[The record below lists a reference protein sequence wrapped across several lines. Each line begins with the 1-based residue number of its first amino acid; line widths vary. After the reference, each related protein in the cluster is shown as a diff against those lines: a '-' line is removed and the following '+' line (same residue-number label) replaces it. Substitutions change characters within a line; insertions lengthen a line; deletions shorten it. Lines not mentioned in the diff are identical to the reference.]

1 MARIL
6 IVGCGC
12 RGRALAAE
20 LRARGHAVRGTT
32 RDSGNCDAIA
42 ACGAEPVVADPDR
55 VGTIVP
61 ALDGVAVL
69 CVLLGSAAG
78 SPEQLRSLHGERLET
93 LVHRSIDTTVRA
105 IAYEATGT
113 VEGSILAGGAALVSA
128 GCEFSR
134 IPYSLLEASP
144 TPPFEP
150 WVAQTAET
158 IDQLL
163 SGRSA
168 GR

>member
-1 MARIL
+1 VARIL

-12 RGRALAAE
+12 RGRELAAE

-32 RDSGNCDAIA
+32 RDPRNRDAIA

-69 CVLLGSAAG
+69 CVLLGSASG
-78 SPEQLRSLHGERLET
+78 PVEQLRSLHGERLEM

-105 IAYEATGT
+105 IAYEVAGT
-113 VEGSILAGGAALVSA
+113 VQESILAGGAALVTA
-128 GCEFSR
+128 GCELSR
-134 IPYSLLEASP
+134 IPYSLLDASP
-144 TPPFEP
+144 TPPFAR
-150 WVAQTAET
+150 WVAETAQTV
-158 IDQLL
+158 DRLL
-163 SGRSA
+163 TG
-168 GR
+168 G

>member
-1 MARIL
+1 VARIL

-12 RGRALAAE
+12 RGRELAAE

-32 RDSGNCDAIA
+32 RDPRNCDAIA

-69 CVLLGSAAG
+69 CVLLGSATG
-78 SPEQLRSLHGERLET
+78 PVEQLRSLHGERLEM

-105 IAYEATGT
+105 IAYEAAGT
-113 VEGSILAGGAALVSA
+113 VQESILASGAALVTA
-128 GCEFSR
+128 GCEVSR
-134 IPYSLLEASP
+134 IPYSLLDASP
-144 TPPFEP
+144 IPPFAQ
-150 WVAQTAET
+150 WVAETAHT
-158 IDQLL
+158 VDRLL
-163 SGRSA
+163 TGE
-168 GR
+168 